1 MSKTIIK
8 GYKGFNKDLKCR
20 DFQYEVDKEYHTD
33 GDIKVCDKGF
43 HFCENPLDV
52 WNFYPLVDGNVYHE
66 VIGSGK
72 IDKDENKVSVEN
84 IKIGAR
90 LDLSS
95 FINASVNFI
104 LEKASKKKIFKN
116 VNATSGERANSA
128 TSGERANS
136 ATSGNYANS
145 ATSGYGAHSATSGS
159 YAHSA
164 TSGYGAHSATSGSY
178 AHSATSGNYANS
190 ATSGYG
196 AHSATSGSYAHS
208 ATSGSYAH
216 SATSGNYAN
225 SATSGSYAHSATSG
239 NYANSATSGY
249 GAHSATIQKNTIAC
263 AIGRKAKA
271 KGSLGSFIVIAE
283 WYEGKEFTDA
293 YPLCVLSAK
302 VDNKKVKADTWYKVV
317 KGKFVETDDSNE

>member
-128 TSGERANS
+128 TSG
-136 ATSGNYANS
+136 
-145 ATSGYGAHSATSGS
+145 
-159 YAHSA
+159 
-164 TSGYGAHSATSGSY
+164 
-178 AHSATSGNYANS
+178 
-190 ATSGYG
+190 
-196 AHSATSGSYAHS
+196 
-208 ATSGSYAH
+208 
-216 SATSGNYAN
+216 
-225 SATSGSYAHSATSG
+225 